1 LTKGQGIHW
10 GREALVFHWG
20 GEWER
25 IDQLV
30 EAYAEA
36 VDENRSSVEFR
47 VATRCEIGIPSIRH
61 GHEVCQTA
69 VDRKAEQPLSGV
81 RVPGDKTSH
90 GGVA

>member
-10 GREALVFHWG
+10 FREALVFHWG

-47 VATRCEIGIPSIRH
+47 VATR
-61 GHEVCQTA
+61 
-69 VDRKAEQPLSGV
+69 
-81 RVPGDKTSH
+81 
-90 GGVA
+90 